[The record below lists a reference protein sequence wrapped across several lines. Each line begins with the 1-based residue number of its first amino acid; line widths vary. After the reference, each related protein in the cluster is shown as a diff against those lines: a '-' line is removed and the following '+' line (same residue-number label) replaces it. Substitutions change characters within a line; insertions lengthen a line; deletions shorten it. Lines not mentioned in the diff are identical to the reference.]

1 MERYSNT
8 GYMRFELRT
17 IDKKRKLNQQT
28 NNSSNIFKTEQLQT
42 INNNFN
48 DKTLALFIIMIPSK
62 GTNQITM
69 DNNKIINATILD
81 KDKKTVIRLQVE
93 DIVNILDTIYKYE
106 NQIGYQNI
114 QTSNNDNY
122 KYVIFRDKKEK
133 NINVNIAKRFIY
145 FSNKVLNITVGFELL
160 YLKRYLEKVL
170 DKIIEFELNN
180 NINKQ
185 INDKVA
191 YE

>member
-28 NNSSNIFKTEQLQT
+28 NNASNIFKTEQLQN

-114 QTSNNDNY
+114 QASNNDNY

-180 NINKQ
+180 NINRQ

>member
-48 DKTLALFIIMIPSK
+48 DKILALFIIMIPSK

-114 QTSNNDNY
+114 QASNNDNY